1 MKSNRENIENNES
14 IASIEVFGGVFA
26 ILMVLFLII
35 NILATARLEERLDRL
50 SNEGEFK
57 IKWGEH
63 GNGFVIVTY
72 PDSVFIIETGEFE
85 KHDNIC
91 SAKSK
96 FIEYTRKTYSQK
108 NSQIIFA
115 VLDNS
120 VGTMRKARDCI
131 QETYKGKRVSIG
143 WMIVDKNTMKA
154 INLGDM
160 PYYIEQNDDKKN

>member
-1 MKSNRENIENNES
+1 MKRSRESIESNES

-35 NILATARLEERLDRL
+35 NLLSTARLEERLDRL
-50 SNEGEFK
+50 SDEGDFK

-63 GNGFVIVTY
+63 GNGFVIITY
-72 PDSVFIIETGEFE
+72 PESLFIIEKGKFE
-85 KHDNIC
+85 KYDDIC
-91 SAKSK
+91 SPKSE
-96 FIEYTRKTYSQK
+96 FIDYARKVYSQK
-108 NSQIIFA
+108 KSQIIFA

-143 WMIVDKNTMKA
+143 WMIVDKSTMTA
-154 INLGDM
+154 INLGDI
-160 PYYIEQNDDKKN
+160 PYYIDKNNDKKK

>member
-1 MKSNRENIENNES
+1 MESNES

-35 NILATARLEERLDRL
+35 NLLSTARLEERLDRL
-50 SNEGEFK
+50 SDEGDFK

-63 GNGFVIVTY
+63 GNGFVIITY
-72 PDSVFIIETGEFE
+72 PESLFIIETGKFE
-85 KHDNIC
+85 KYDDIC
-91 SAKSK
+91 SPKSE
-96 FIEYTRKTYSQK
+96 FIDYTRKVYSQK
-108 NSQIIFA
+108 KSQIIFA

-143 WMIVDKNTMKA
+143 WMIVDKSTMTA

-160 PYYIEQNDDKKN
+160 PYYIDKNNDKKK

>member
-1 MKSNRENIENNES
+1 MKRSRESMESNES

-35 NILATARLEERLDRL
+35 NLLSTARLEERLDRL
-50 SNEGEFK
+50 SDEGDFK

-63 GNGFVIVTY
+63 GNGFVIITY
-72 PDSVFIIETGEFE
+72 PESLFIIETGKFE
-85 KHDNIC
+85 KYDDIC
-91 SAKSK
+91 SPKSE
-96 FIEYTRKTYSQK
+96 FIDYTRKVYSQK
-108 NSQIIFA
+108 KSQIIFA

-143 WMIVDKNTMKA
+143 WMIVDKSTMTA
-154 INLGDM
+154 INLGDI
-160 PYYIEQNDDKKN
+160 PYYIDKNNDKKK